1 MSDDHASIEELLAGY
16 ALDSL
21 TGADAAEMDQLLD
34 EHVPGCLTCRRTLD
48 AFGTVVGDLALAAE
62 PLTPPDTLLP
72 SLRRDL
78 EPRVRRLGPVR
89 LVAVAASVLLVV
101 GLGGVALTLS
111 GDGSGP
117 ITQLSAQD
125 LQQALSLAQRDDAT
139 TRDLGPA
146 TEVSAEGVDHFY
158 LYGYEVP
165 APPAGQI
172 YRLWLVSG
180 AASRYLG
187 QFVPEPGGEVVLRVE
202 ADPAGW
208 ERVLVT
214 VEPAGTEPSEPGQ
227 PAWEAAG

>member
-1 MSDDHASIEELLAGY
+1 MSDDHASIAALLAGY
-16 ALDSL
+16 ALGSL
-21 TGADAAEMDQLLD
+21 TGDDAAEVDRLLD
-34 EHVPGCLTCRRTLD
+34 EHVPGCATCRGTLD
-48 AFGTVVGDLALAAE
+48 AFSAVVGDLGLVAE
-62 PLTPPDTLLP
+62 PLAPPETLLP
-72 SLRRDL
+72 RLHRDL
-78 EPRVRRLGPVR
+78 EPRVRRLGATR

-101 GLGGVALTLS
+101 GLGGVALTRG
-111 GDGSGP
+111 GDGGP
-117 ITQLSAQD
+117 ITQLSGQD

-158 LYGYEVP
+158 LYGSQVP
-165 APPAGQI
+165 APPAGQV

-187 QFVPEPGGEVVLRVE
+187 QFVPEPGGDVVLRVD

-214 VEPAGTEPSEPGQ
+214 VEPMGAEPSEPGQ
-227 PAWEAAG
+227 PAWQATG

>member
-1 MSDDHASIEELLAGY
+1 MSDDHASIEQLLAGY

-21 TGADAAEMDQLLD
+21 EGADAAEMDRLLD
-34 EHVPGCLTCRRTLD
+34 EHVPDCLTCRRTLE
-48 AFGTVVGDLALAAE
+48 AFGSVVGDLALAAQ
-62 PLTPPDTLLP
+62 PLAPPDTLIA

-78 EPRVRRLGPVR
+78 EPRVRRPGPAR

-101 GLGGVALTLS
+101 GLGGVALS
-111 GDGSGP
+111 RGGDGGGP
-117 ITQLSAQD
+117 ITQLAAQD
-125 LQQALSLAQRDDAT
+125 LQQALSLAERDGAT

-158 LYGYEVP
+158 LYGTEVP
-165 APPAGQI
+165 VPPAGQV

-180 AASRYLG
+180 AAFRYLG
-187 QFVPEPGGEVVLRVE
+187 QFVPAPGGEVVLRVE

-214 VEPAGTEPSEPGQ
+214 VEPASAEPSEPGE